1 MALPSSGSAISFS
14 QINTEIGRSATA
26 ALSMDDA
33 TLRLV
38 FGVSSGQISMSQG
51 QGKAYALNVSYFVDR
66 KSTRLNSSH

>member
-38 FGVSSGQISMSQG
+38 FGVSSGEISMS
-51 QGKAYALNVSYFVDR
+51 VMEYF
-66 KSTRLNSSH
+66 TRLEFLLVVAWDLGFW